1 MDPEQL
7 RRALIEHAFTE
18 AAAMVAANV
27 EAQAL
32 EEDQEHDDDNV
43 VRASFGA
50 RFVGERPEGR
60 YRRMREPPPDSPTA
74 ALRA

>member
-1 MDPEQL
+1 MDSEQS
-7 RRALIEHAFTE
+7 RRALIERGSYE
-18 AAAMVAANV
+18 AAAMVAADV

-32 EEDQEHDDDNV
+32 EEDQEHDDNV